1 MISDKSKID
10 LSKLNFYFYYVYFLD
25 TFGDDQKSKSL
36 ILYLL
41 ILCIYRVEFT
51 TWLVSIDCDK
61 INTIHAWSF
70 NIYFKL
76 RF

>member
-1 MISDKSKID
+1 MIYDKSKID
-10 LSKLNFYFYYVYFLD
+10 LSKLNFYSYYVRFLD
-25 TFGDDQKSKSL
+25 AFGDDQKSKSL

-41 ILCIYRVEFT
+41 ILCIYHVEFN
-51 TWLVSIDCDK
+51 TWLGNIDFDK
-61 INTIHAWSF
+61 INTIYAWSF